1 MTSPAEP
8 DQPANP
14 DPAQPGQP
22 PNPDPAQPGQ
32 PPNPDPAEPD
42 HQAASPDPAETGT
55 SKRPGRAA
63 RLVRWLRVAY
73 LAGLAAAA
81 IWAVATRGPE
91 LADLLGQARPGYVA
105 ASLLAGFG
113 LIGLSAWFWAVGLR
127 MLEPARA
134 QPWGEV
140 AAATARALPGRYVP
154 GGVTF
159 AVARVALLRRTGAG
173 IGPLTATAGLE
184 MALSLAVAV
193 AVGAALLGSAGVF
206 PGGPIWAAAVPAVLG
221 AGSSPALGGRLMAGL
236 AARRGIR
243 LNMTWSGYLRLIGVS
258 ACFWAWS
265 ASAFLLYLRAFPAA
279 DGFGAVRSAG
289 SFMLSWAAGFL
300 SVIAPQGIGVT
311 EVSLAGL
318 LQADQEGAQSLAELA
333 VILGGYRLVLAARD
347 LTAAAAGEVTARA
360 RRGSLGARAEA
371 ARRRRRRVTATGRN
385 RRGSRKAHA

>member
-1 MTSPAEP
+1 MTGPPERSQPTNPEP
-8 DQPANP
+8 TEPSQPASP
-14 DPAQPGQP
+14 DPAAEPGQP
-22 PNPDPAQPGQ
+22 GRPKAPGTGQ
-32 PPNPDPAEPD
+32 PSQP
-42 HQAASPDPAETGT
+42 ASPDPAETGPPK
-55 SKRPGRAA
+55 SPGRAA

-81 IWAVATRGPE
+81 IWVIAARGPE
-91 LADLLGQARPGYVA
+91 LADLLGQARPGYIA
-105 ASLLAGFG
+105 ASLIAGFG

-159 AVARVALLRRTGAG
+159 AAARVALLRRTGAG
-173 IGPLTATAGLE
+173 IGPLSAAAGLE

-206 PGGPIWAAAVPAVLG
+206 PGGAIWAAAVPAVLG
-221 AGSSPALGGRLMAGL
+221 AGSSPPLGGRLMAWL
-236 AARRGIR
+236 AARRGVR
-243 LNMTWSGYLRLIGVS
+243 LTMTWGGYLRLIGVS
-258 ACFWAWS
+258 VCFWGWS
-265 ASAFLLYLRAFPAA
+265 AATFLLYLRAFPAA

-300 SVIAPQGIGVT
+300 SVVAPQGIGVT

-318 LQADQEGAQSLAELA
+318 LQANKEGAQSLAELA
-333 VILGGYRLVLAARD
+333 VILGGYRLVLAVRD

-360 RRGSLGARAEA
+360 RARRGSREARAEA
-371 ARRRRRRVTATGRN
+371 TKGDD
-385 RRGSRKAHA
+385 GS

>member
-14 DPAQPGQP
+14 DPAQPGQAA
-22 PNPDPAQPGQ
+22 NPDPAQPGQ

-140 AAATARALPGRYVP
+140 ATATARALPGRYVP

-159 AVARVALLRRTGAG
+159 AAARVALLRRTGAG

-243 LNMTWSGYLRLIGVS
+243 LNMTWGGYLRLIGVS

-318 LQADQEGAQSLAELA
+318 LQADQGGAQSLAELA

-347 LTAAAAGEVTARA
+347 LTAAAAGEITAKA
-360 RRGSLGARAEA
+360 RGQRGSPP
-371 ARRRRRRVTATGRN
+371 TG
-385 RRGSRKAHA
+385 